1 MSTTV
6 KIIETKRTEKDIDTF
21 LKIPNGIGITGFIVI
36 LISIVFNIFDME
48 IAGYYMISFSIFIS
62 FIVLLGYKLFISEKA
77 QKQND
82 LENPKTLFTKIFQ
95 SFIIF
100 KNRLPAV
107 LLCGQF
113 LSLSVILTML
123 KDWITRTKEFPN
135 IYKRTKRFINLGLF
149 VQFIIYQLKYVKSIK
164 DNSLDTFNT
173 AGFAIISLITF
184 SLIMYLYVIAKL
196 FIVDG

>member
-48 IAGYYMISFSIFIS
+48 IAGYYMISFFIFIS

-107 LLCGQF
+107 LLFGQF

>member
-1 MSTTV
+1 MSTMIV
-6 KIIETKRTEKDIDTF
+6 DSKKTEKDIDTF
-21 LKIPNGIGITGFIVI
+21 LRIPQGITITGFIVI
-36 LISIVFNIFDME
+36 LISLIFNIFDME

-82 LENPKTLFTKIFQ
+82 LEKPKTIFSKIFQ
-95 SFIIF
+95 ALIIF

-107 LLCGQF
+107 LLFGQF

-135 IYKRTKRFINLGLF
+135 IYTRTKRFINLGLF

>member
-107 LLCGQF
+107 LLFGQF